1 MTWHDGPEWTARD
14 VAVKQA
20 ETARLAALVPE
31 PATRGAPRPGLLPDV
46 PVDVPAYDVWCVQ
59 TPLGQ
64 EHRDLQVRVIG
75 GQVRDAAVRTE
86 PWTHDQLR
94 RARVRLRRP
103 VAVAPGTVGQ
113 IVAQL
118 TEAGLGEVVPWAG
131 GKGVGA
137 GCSTRALGR
146 SRGWEG
152 LDDDDVGRAFDRAHV
167 EVAIL
172 PT

>member
-1 MTWHDGPEWTARD
+1 M
-14 VAVKQA
+14 
-20 ETARLAALVPE
+20 L
-31 PATRGAPRPGLLPDV
+31 
-46 PVDVPAYDVWCVQ
+46 VDVPAYDVWCVE

-75 GQVRDAAVRTE
+75 GQVRDAAVRAE
-86 PWTHDQLR
+86 PWTYDQLR

-103 VAVAPGTVGQ
+103 VALAPGAVGQ

-118 TEAGLGEVVPWAG
+118 TEAGLGEVVPRAG
-131 GKGVGA
+131 GKGVG
-137 GCSTRALGR
+137 CSTRGLGR
-146 SRGWEG
+146 SRRWEG
-152 LDDDDVGRAFDRAHV
+152 LDDDVVGRTFGRALV

>member
-1 MTWHDGPEWTARD
+1 M
-14 VAVKQA
+14 
-20 ETARLAALVPE
+20 
-31 PATRGAPRPGLLPDV
+31 
-46 PVDVPAYDVWCVQ
+46 PVDVPPYDARCVQ

-94 RARVRLRRP
+94 RARVRLRLDRP
-103 VAVAPGTVGQ
+103 VALAPGAVGQ

-118 TEAGLGEVVPWAG
+118 TEAGLGEVVPRAG
-131 GKGVGA
+131 GKGV

-146 SRGWEG
+146 SRRWEG
-152 LDDDDVGRAFDRAHV
+152 LVDDDVGRAFDRAHV